1 MNKIECINLSKSFF
15 LNSEELNV
23 LNEINLSIEES
34 DLIAITGK
42 SGAGKSTLL
51 HLIAGLDIPSSGDIT
66 FNDKSILSM
75 TSNEI
80 SKLRLIN
87 FGFVYQFH
95 HLLEDLTIEENILI
109 PSILKNSFNNKV
121 KNKSIDLM
129 KKLDI
134 YDRKD
139 SLPWKLSGGEK
150 QRAAIARALINDPK
164 FLFLDE
170 PTGNLDKENA
180 SIIQNLLLDL
190 STTKGISLIA
200 ASHDNEFIKSFNSI
214 YSLNDSKLVE
224 IKSDL
229 NE

>member
-1 MNKIECINLSKSFF
+1 MNKIECTNLSKSFF
-15 LNSEELNV
+15 LNNEELNV

-34 DLIAITGK
+34 NLIGITGK

-51 HLIAGLDIPSSGDIT
+51 HLIAGLDKPSSGDIT
-66 FNDKSILSM
+66 FNNNSILSM

-121 KNKSIDLM
+121 KNKSIVLM

-214 YSLNDSKLVE
+214 YSLNDSKLVK
-224 IKSDL
+224 IKSD
-229 NE
+229 